1 MRLSR
6 HAWWLYLTL
15 TVPISVAYLA
25 GPLNA
30 GPVFNVVGF
39 SSVIAILVGVGIHR
53 PAARWAWCLIALGQ
67 ALFAAGD
74 VLAYNYKALFGGPLP
89 FPSVADPLYLAVYP
103 VTVAGLLL
111 LIRARTRGRDWAS
124 LLDATIVTIGLALLS
139 WVFLISPYAHSSLHL
154 GVKLVS
160 IAYPLGDILVLGV
173 AVRMAVGAGRRSTAY
188 YMMISAI
195 AALLVTDSVYGW
207 IVLHGTYHPGDPL
220 DGGWLAFYI
229 LWGAAALHPSMT
241 TVSQPATPRATLTPL
256 RIASI
261 AAAALVAPVIEVVK
275 AASSANSDGVV
286 IGCGAVVLFS
296 LVVTRMIMLA
306 RESAALTTR
315 VLRTESEARLGALVQ
330 HSTDVIL
337 VVTRDTKVEYVS
349 PSIAAI
355 FGYQPATFVGERLFD
370 YVPGEDRA
378 RLEPALAALIARNSE
393 ASQAFECRVRHR
405 DGRLLHAECLIANL
419 LSNQAVRGIVVNLR
433 DATERNRAA
442 TEVAVAR
449 DQAVEASNMK
459 SAFLA
464 NVSHEIRT
472 PLNGVIGMS
481 ELMLDT
487 KLTDEQRSYAEQVA
501 RSGEQTLSI
510 VNDILDISKIETGH
524 LELDVADFD
533 LHTMLNEACVAARPP
548 AQAKGPRLDLEIA
561 TSVPHLVRGDARR
574 LQQIVANLLTNAV
587 KFTAIGTITVRVS
600 ATPAATRGNLIRVE
614 VADTGIGID
623 PASLQRMFEPFTQ
636 ADNSTTRL
644 YGGTGLGLSIVR
656 ELVELMGGTVSAE
669 SEPGRGSR
677 FWFEIELSLPRDMRH
692 RLPADVAAPL
702 SWSSPPLV
710 LIAEDSPVNRIVASR
725 GLERCGCRSHA
736 VGDGQEALEALQAQH
751 YDAVLMDCQMPILD
765 GYKATTALR
774 RRESGP
780 EHVPVI
786 AMTANAMDG
795 DRQRCLDAG
804 MDDYITKPMRHADL
818 AEMLRR
824 WIPSSGDDGERV
836 PLEHAPAGRDDP
848 QTGCQFDE

>member
-1 MRLSR
+1 VPHIGMRLSR
-6 HAWWLYLTL
+6 HAWWLYLMVM
-15 TVPISVAYLA
+15 VPISVAYLA

-39 SSVIAILVGVGIHR
+39 SSCIAILTGVAVHR
-53 PAARWAWCLIALGQ
+53 SDARWAWYLIALGL
-67 ALFAAGD
+67 ALFVTGD
-74 VLAYNYKALFGGPLP
+74 VLAYNYKALFGSPLP
-89 FPSVADPLYLAVYP
+89 FPSIADAPYLAVYP
-103 VTVAGLLL
+103 AIVAGLLL
-111 LIRARTRGRDWAS
+111 LIRRRNPGRDLAS
-124 LLDATIVTIGLALLS
+124 LLDATIVTIGVALLS
-139 WVFLISPYAHSSLHL
+139 WVFLIAPYAHNSNIHL

-160 IAYPLGDILVLGV
+160 IAYPLGDILMLGV
-173 AVRMAVGAGRRSTAY
+173 AVRLAVGAGRRSPAY
-188 YMMISAI
+188 YMVISAI
-195 AALLVTDSVYGW
+195 VAVLLTDSVYGW

-241 TVSQPATPRATLTPL
+241 TVSQPAAPRATLTPV
-256 RIASI
+256 RIAAI

-275 AASSANSDGVV
+275 AASAVNSDGIV

-306 RESAALTTR
+306 RESAALTMR
-315 VLRTESEARLGALVQ
+315 VSRTESEARLGALVQ

-337 VVTRDTKVEYVS
+337 VVARDTTVEYVS

-355 FGYQPATFVGERLFD
+355 FGYEPATFVGERLFD
-370 YVPGEDRA
+370 YVVSEDRA
-378 RLEPALAALIARNSE
+378 LLEPGLAALIARDSE
-393 ASQAFECRVRHR
+393 ASEAFEFRIRHC
-405 DGRLLHAECLIANL
+405 DGRLLHAECLITNL
-419 LSNQAVRGIVVNLR
+419 LSNPAVRGIVVNLR

-442 TEVAVAR
+442 TEVATAR

-487 KLTDEQRSYAEQVA
+487 ELTVEQRSYAEQVA

-533 LHTMLNEACVAARPP
+533 LHTMLSEACLAAGPP

-574 LQQIVANLLTNAV
+574 LQQVVANLLANAV
-587 KFTAIGTITVRVS
+587 KFTAAGTITVRVS
-600 ATPAATRGNLIRVE
+600 ATPAATRGHVIHVE
-614 VADTGIGID
+614 VADTGIGIN
-623 PASLQRMFEPFTQ
+623 PASLQRMFDPFTQ
-636 ADNSTTRL
+636 ADVSTTRL

-656 ELVELMGGTVSAE
+656 ELVELMGGTISAE
-669 SEPGRGSR
+669 SEPGRGSK
-677 FWFEIELSLPRDMRH
+677 FSFEIELSPPRDTRSL
-692 RLPADVAAPL
+692 LPADVAASPL
-702 SWSSPPLV
+702 WSSPPLV
-710 LIAEDSPVNRIVASR
+710 LIVEDSQVNRIVASR

-736 VGDGQEALEALQAQH
+736 VSDGHEALEALLAHH
-751 YDAVLMDCQMPILD
+751 YDAVLMDCQMPVLD
-765 GYKATTALR
+765 GYQATTALR
-774 RRESGP
+774 RRESDP
-780 EHVPVI
+780 EHTPVI

-804 MDDYITKPMRHADL
+804 MDDYITKPMRHSDL

-824 WIPSSGDDGERV
+824 WIPND
-836 PLEHAPAGRDDP
+836 
-848 QTGCQFDE
+848 QTISKTAKSAAAVEQ